1 MDQGR
6 DWSLV
11 GPLRWHRLSA
21 QRASGHLPSGRGMP
35 MVHLEEWMEIRELHR
50 LGVSQSEIARRLDL
64 DRKTVHKYLRA
75 PPETY
80 GPRAARPATVDIH
93 SLISYLLSLISYLLS
108 LISYRACPVDWRMA
122 ENTGICVFERRKIS
136 QLSYRSAR
144 LGPANL

>member
-1 MDQGR
+1 
-6 DWSLV
+6 
-11 GPLRWHRLSA
+11 
-21 QRASGHLPSGRGMP
+21 

-80 GPRAARPATVDIH
+80 GPRAARPATVDIP
-93 SLISYLLSLISYLLS
+93 S